1 MYECKFTLCHV
12 AKNLCND
19 AMEDIDEDEVKH
31 GRRRGIQADF
41 EKVVVVRSDTEAG
54 HEAVH
59 HQLHVLTAA
68 VLTARERLRRVEQQ

>member
-1 MYECKFTLCHV
+1 
-12 AKNLCND
+12 
-19 AMEDIDEDEVKH
+19 MEDIDEDEVKH